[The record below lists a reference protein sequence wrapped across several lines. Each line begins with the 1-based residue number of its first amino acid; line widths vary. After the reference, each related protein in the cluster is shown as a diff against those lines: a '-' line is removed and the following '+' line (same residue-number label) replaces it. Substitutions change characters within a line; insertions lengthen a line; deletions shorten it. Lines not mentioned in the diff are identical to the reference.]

1 VSGES
6 SSSVDLLISDQS
18 QLWALRDFL
27 ALAASDVQVSVSSGV
42 PQPGEQGGV
51 LDTLA
56 VAGSTGA
63 LAAAINVL
71 PHFLKARR
79 SGIMIKTTVKGKPFT
94 LTATNVDEVMPI
106 INKILDA

>member
-1 VSGES
+1 
-6 SSSVDLLISDQS
+6 
-18 QLWALRDFL
+18 LRDFL
-27 ALAASDVQVSVSSGV
+27 ALTAPNVQVSVSSGV
-42 PQPGEQGGV
+42 PQPGEQGV

-79 SGIMIKTTVKGKPFT
+79 SGITIKATVKGKPFT